1 MTLKNSSDQMETH
14 LYNAKVIH
22 TAGLIVYQNKQL
34 LLAFSKHKSAW
45 YLPGG
50 KIDPEESPLEALI
63 REIQEE
69 LCVTLLKTDL
79 TPLFHITAPAFGE
92 KEGIIMEQDCF
103 QGPSALPYKASS
115 EIGEL
120 RYFSLADYMAQS
132 PIVPGVITAF
142 EKLQAAGL
150 AANTR

>member
-1 MTLKNSSDQMETH
+1 MTLETSSDQ
-14 LYNAKVIH
+14 LNAPYGNTKVIN
-22 TAGLIVYQNKQL
+22 TAGLIVYKDRQL
-34 LLAFSKHKSAW
+34 LLAFSNNKKAW

-63 REIQEE
+63 REIEEE
-69 LCVTLLKTDL
+69 LCVTLLETDL

-103 QGPSALPYKASS
+103 LGPVDLPYKASS

-120 RYFSLADYMAQS
+120 RYFTMEDYKAQS

-142 EKLQAAGL
+142 ERLQFSIPH
-150 AANTR
+150 R